1 MFGLVITLSWKI
13 LSYIYVNVYL
23 FRFVPAYILSV
34 LSPVKILQNFDFFL
48 LSIKLYMSIITLRVL
63 QSIEVAALSTC
74 GVCADWKW
82 PTYASRQALYG
93 FFLRNRINLCY
104 FWLQGVKLSCY
115 LFCCVDLLLSTCAWC
130 NLLGCKVNLVFCS
143 FLTKKGL
150 ICSPMCVFNIS
161 WIMRLRESNER
172 ESILS

>member
-1 MFGLVITLSWKI
+1 MKQWVMFGLVITLSWKI

-82 PTYASRQALYG
+82 PTYASRQALCG
-93 FFLRNRINLCY
+93 FFLRNWINLCY
-104 FWLQGVKLSCY
+104 FWL
-115 LFCCVDLLLSTCAWC
+115 
-130 NLLGCKVNLVFCS
+130 
-143 FLTKKGL
+143 
-150 ICSPMCVFNIS
+150 
-161 WIMRLRESNER
+161 RESNFLAT
-172 ESILS
+172 SFVVYTYYYLPVPDAAC